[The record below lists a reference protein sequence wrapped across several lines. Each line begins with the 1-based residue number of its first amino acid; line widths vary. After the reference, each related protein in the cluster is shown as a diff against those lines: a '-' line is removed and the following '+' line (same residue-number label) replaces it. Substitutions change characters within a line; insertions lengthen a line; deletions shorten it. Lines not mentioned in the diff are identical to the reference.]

1 MHDFT
6 NDLQLCLQRI
16 NTVKK
21 KISMSRFNKW
31 HTMLTYKANFYWHTH
46 DFGHAYLDT
55 YTHFFP
61 TIFQNFQKFSGSYNL
76 ILFKNLLLHI

>member
-1 MHDFT
+1 M
-6 NDLQLCLQRI
+6 LI
-16 NTVKK
+16 E
-21 KISMSRFNKW
+21 NK
-31 HTMLTYKANFYWHTH
+31 YCKEKNFYVQVYWHTH